1 MSMVI
6 ACRMINYISTFEDDI
21 FTVVNQ
27 NIGDGTRPNDDD
39 GPMDE
44 YDEPMPVGLL

>member
-1 MSMVI
+1 MSMII

-27 NIGDGTRPNDDD
+27 NIGDGDGPNDD
-39 GPMDE
+39 GPYDE
-44 YDEPMPVGLL
+44 YDEPMPVGML